1 MPLAIDTVLGA
12 AHNPGATATA
22 LTMAA
27 GDSLTVRNFEAP
39 AYARLER
46 IGRAGV
52 ATSTIQIKSPTLHDN
67 VEGIQ
72 YVTPESPSE
81 FLFPKGQAQSLKA
94 QDNLTVTTT
103 GGTAE
108 YDLVALS
115 IYYSDLPGIAARLR
129 MPADVTPH
137 IEQYKVVQVAMTTP
151 ATPGTWQD
159 TVITTTEDL
168 LIANRDYAVLG
179 YITDV
184 ACALVGI
191 KGTDTGNLR
200 VCGPGTAASRDTS
213 NFFLDWSE
221 REGTPHVP
229 IINSANKNALYAS
242 AADSG
247 VSTAV
252 KVQLIL
258 ALLDTNM
265 GS

>member
-1 MPLAIDTVLGA
+1 MGLAIDTVLGA
-12 AHNPGATATA
+12 AHNPSTTATA
-22 LTMAA
+22 LTMAS
-27 GDSLTVRNFEAP
+27 GDSLTVRNFESP
-39 AYARLER
+39 ATARLER
-46 IGRAGV
+46 VTRNGA
-52 ATSTIQIKSPTLHDN
+52 AASTIQIKSPTLHDN

-72 YVTPESPSE
+72 YITSESPSE
-81 FLFPKGQAQSLKA
+81 FLFPKGQAQPLKA

-103 GGTAE
+103 GGTNE

-115 IYYSDLPGIAARLR
+115 IYYSDLPGVAARLR
-129 MPADVTPH
+129 MPADVNPH
-137 IEQYKVVQVAMTTP
+137 IQQYKVVQVACTTP

-179 YITDV
+179 FITDV
-184 ACALVGI
+184 ACGLVGI
-191 KGTDTGNLR
+191 KGVDTGNLR

-242 AADSG
+242 TADTG